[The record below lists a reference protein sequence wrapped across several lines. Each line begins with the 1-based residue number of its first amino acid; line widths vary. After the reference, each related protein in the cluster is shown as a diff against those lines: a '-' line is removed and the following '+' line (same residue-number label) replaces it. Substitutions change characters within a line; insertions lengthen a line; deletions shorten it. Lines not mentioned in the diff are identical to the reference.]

1 MQKSN
6 GVAFYPQAKQY
17 GKVALILDIIAVLW
31 IVTCAV
37 AITGPLMA
45 IYLSY

>member
-6 GVAFYPQAKQY
+6 GVPFYPQAKQY

-31 IVTCAV
+31 IVVCAV
-37 AITGPLMA
+37 AIAGPIMGA
-45 IYLSY
+45 YFSY